1 MIMQALPLSGSTMAV
16 DIMPAFLGHVLAD
29 PVILLGNLQQPHIH
43 IHHQHAFFPPHLT
56 HGPDNGE
63 RDAGR
68 TEELLIGT
76 RSIHEDNC
84 AGILEAAR
92 RQRRLEEERFRVGVV

>member
-1 MIMQALPLSGSTMAV
+1 
-16 DIMPAFLGHVLAD
+16 MPAFLGHVRAD

-43 IHHQHAFFPPHLT
+43 IHHKHAFLSPHLT

-63 RDAGR
+63 RDAGHP
-68 TEELLIGT
+68 EELLIGT
-76 RSIHEDNC
+76 RRIDEDNG

-92 RQRRLEEERFRVGVV
+92 RQRRLKEERF